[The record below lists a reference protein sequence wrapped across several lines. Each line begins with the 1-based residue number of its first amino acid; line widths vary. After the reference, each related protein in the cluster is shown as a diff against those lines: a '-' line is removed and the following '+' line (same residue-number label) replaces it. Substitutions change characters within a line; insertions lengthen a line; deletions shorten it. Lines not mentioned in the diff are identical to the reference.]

1 MNCECCWGRSAC
13 GSCFMRNLPPFDT
26 FTFTAQKIYM
36 CLCSLLRWYYI
47 LYPLLRRYILSFCN
61 SYFYNPLHTLM
72 HTRSAIPCGRC
83 GPVLSVSWF
92 ASVCLPSGLLSW
104 WWLGIEVLETCFKGV
119 VECTFLLM
127 WVLDEQP
134 VCLPVLLF
142 YLLFSFLC
150 YFWLLFFWG
159 GGGAVWVLR
168 LTLTCSTVRFY
179 DSYQFTF
186 LWAII
191 VMTVKF
197 RHSFSY
203 RKDMKQK
210 VALWPMKIISLRL
223 NDFTVVWDWV
233 FSLLLDKWKKLHLKP
248 RDPFVFTDLAIQLE
262 SSRFS
267 QPAESRPRSMRH
279 SHQNL
284 GNLQMQSL
292 WTRKVLCGSFLCAIY
307 KFSFIHSFTVLDRQ
321 ST

>member
-1 MNCECCWGRSAC
+1 MHLSFDVGFGWTAC
-13 GSCFMRNLPPFDT
+13 V
-26 FTFTAQKIYM
+26 FT
-36 CLCSLLRWYYI
+36 S
-47 LYPLLRRYILSFCN
+47 PVILSYFIFFMLLLT
-61 SYFYNPLHTLM
+61 SY
-72 HTRSAIPCGRC
+72 
-83 GPVLSVSWF
+83 
-92 ASVCLPSGLLSW
+92 
-104 WWLGIEVLETCFKGV
+104 LGG
-119 VECTFLLM
+119 
-127 WVLDEQP
+127 WV
-134 VCLPVLLF
+134 
-142 YLLFSFLC
+142 
-150 YFWLLFFWG
+150 G
-159 GGGAVWVLR
+159 GWGAVWVLR

-203 RKDMKQK
+203 RKDTKQK
-210 VALWPMKIISLRL
+210 VALWPMKIISFRL

-292 WTRKVLCGSFLCAIY
+292 FLTDNQHSCGVWILYPQPLSPPSPPTPANC
-307 KFSFIHSFTVLDRQ
+307 
-321 ST
+321 